1 MSGVVGLLAAFLCG
15 LALGNTLARLPHR
28 DRVERFYQV
37 DEKKYQRFL
46 AYRALEQRRKERPVS
61 HPDPSHDPENVRVDD
76 HQAAPTRMKEVGMAE
91 QQAAERE
98 VQRGE

>member
-46 AYRALEQRRKERPVS
+46 AYRALEQRRKDTSHEPPRPK
-61 HPDPSHDPENVRVDD
+61 
-76 HQAAPTRMKEVGMAE
+76 T
-91 QQAAERE
+91 
-98 VQRGE
+98 